1 MSKFIK
7 LPNAIL
13 CLILLIFSTQALGQ
27 KESLIISKEA
37 EIQRSN
43 AYEKQL
49 ADYLKAYL
57 VDDYEQRAAKAWNR
71 DYSSI
76 DAFKR
81 SVEPN
86 RNKWKSMV
94 IKPPILRKTGSLKR
108 RPYSLGSI
116 QAEWIE
122 LSLGPITAEG
132 ILAFPPG
139 ASKVKPVPIVIAQH
153 GIGSNPESPF
163 DEAGSLSKEYHAYA
177 KALVDAGFAVLAPLN
192 LRDVERRN
200 HIESLCRLAN
210 ISLPGIELVRLQ
222 NLLDVVLD
230 DPRIDKERVGMWG
243 VSLGGMATMFFMPLE
258 PRIKAGVV
266 SGWFNERRN
275 KMVVD
280 DSRYSSFWPRESHAF
295 FSGWLTEFSDDNLV
309 SLICPRPLLI
319 QTGKKDGIAY
329 WPQVIE
335 EFKKAEIPYQK
346 FNVQDRIKLDV
357 HEGIHEAV
365 VEDGVKFLIKWL
377 NPK

>member
-1 MSKFIK
+1 MSKISI
-7 LPNAIL
+7 LHHAIL
-13 CLILLIFSTQALGQ
+13 CVALLVFSIQASGQ
-27 KESLIISKEA
+27 KENLIISKKA
-37 EIQRSN
+37 ETQRSN

-49 ADYLKAYL
+49 ADYLKEYL
-57 VDDYEQRAAKAWNR
+57 VDDYEERAAKAWNR

-86 RNKWKSMV
+86 RNRWESMV
-94 IKPPILRKTGSLKR
+94 IKPPLLRKTGSLKR
-108 RPYSLGSI
+108 KPYLLGDI

-122 LSLGPITAEG
+122 LPLGPVTAEG
-132 ILAFPPG
+132 ILAFPPE
-139 ASKVKPVPIVIAQH
+139 ASKEKPVPIVIAQH

-222 NLLDVVLD
+222 NLLDDVLD
-230 DPRIDKERVGMWG
+230 DPRIDKDRVGMWG

-258 PRIKAGVV
+258 PRIKVGVV

-295 FSGWLTEFSDDNLV
+295 FSGWLTEFSDDDLV
-309 SLICPRPLLI
+309 SLICPRPLMI

-335 EFKKAEIPYQK
+335 EFKKAEIPYERFDIQ
-346 FNVQDRIKLDV
+346 NRIKLLI
-357 HEGIHEAV
+357 HEGAHEAV